1 MTFPASQTPDRSGG
15 GPSAKLVPVLL
26 PVAVAVLGVVNFL
39 FGLAPYMRI
48 EFGGHVALSAFEF
61 GFAVVPL
68 ALLLLGG
75 VCAALSLL
83 PGQDLRGVALAAS
96 AVGFVTSVFQWFQL
110 PDDSGIA
117 WGGVAIFVFG
127 FLQTAVAVVALLF
140 GIGVLVPAA
149 RSGRAAA
156 YPAQSQVPQP
166 GGYGQQGSPQ
176 QGSPQQAGQFP
187 QQYGGQPQSQQ
198 YPGQQYGTQSQQHYS
213 GQYPSQQYT
222 GQQYTGQYPSQHYTG
237 QQYTGQQYSG
247 QPYGTQQF
255 PSQPTPSQ
263 QYPVG
268 AQQYPTGP
276 QHPTGGAPE
285 PSYDDDTELARPSD
299 NDATVL
305 SPAPEDQDATVVSP
319 PPDDATQVLKPND
332 EQR

>member
-1 MTFPASQTPDRSGG
+1 MTFPASQTSDQSGG
-15 GPSAKLVPVLL
+15 GSSKLVPVLL

-83 PGQDLRGVALAAS
+83 PGQDLRAVALAAS
-96 AVGFVTSVFQWFQL
+96 AVGFVTSLFQWFQL

-140 GIGVLVPAA
+140 GIGLLVPAA
-149 RSGRAAA
+149 RAARPAA
-156 YPAQSQVPQP
+156 YPAESQFPQP
-166 GGYGQQGSPQ
+166 GGYGQQGHPQ
-176 QGSPQQAGQFP
+176 QSGQFP
-187 QQYGGQPQSQQ
+187 QYGGQPPSPQYGGQSPQQYNTGQYPSPQQFTGPQQ
-198 YPGQQYGTQSQQHYS
+198 YPGQQQF
-213 GQYPSQQYT
+213 P
-222 GQQYTGQYPSQHYTG
+222 
-237 QQYTGQQYSG
+237 G
-247 QPYGTQQF
+247 QPYAAQPYGAHPYETQHF
-255 PSQPTPSQ
+255 PSPSYGTQ

-268 AQQYPTGP
+268 QQQHPGGP

-285 PSYDDDTELARPSD
+285 AAGHEDDTELVRPADSD
-299 NDATVL
+299 
-305 SPAPEDQDATVVSP
+305 PTVVSP
-319 PPDDATQVLKPND
+319 APDDEAATQVFKPND